1 MQIFSI
7 MKITDLDF
15 GSIPDWLGAI
25 GTIGAVWVA
34 LWQTTGGFKKQQK
47 YTQIIEKRK
56 HLVNEVALLS
66 QNLINIISF
75 YNINKNKNKIKELQT
90 ESNDTNTK
98 IDQNI
103 RIIIDLIFELDLENT
118 NKIASNIL
126 YPDNHH
132 SYVKLYKDVSNITTM
147 MSSIKLET
155 TQKLHS
161 ENNNINQSI
170 NSIQQKYLAVSKE
183 VNKFSGECI
192 KTLNMGD

>member
-56 HLVNEVALLS
+56 HLLNEVELLS

-75 YNINKNKNKIKELQT
+75 YNINKNKIQKLQT

-98 IDQNI
+98 IYQNI
-103 RIIIDLIFELDLENT
+103 RIIIDLILELDLENT

-126 YPDNHH
+126 YPDNHY
-132 SYVKLYKDVSNITTM
+132 SYMKLYKYVNNITTM
-147 MSSIKLET
+147 MSSIKIET

-161 ENNNINQSI
+161 KSNNINQSI
-170 NSIQQKYLAVSKE
+170 NSIQQKYVAVSKE

-192 KTLNMGD
+192 KTLNMGN